1 MGLLIFSENEEHVLG
16 KKRNFVRK
24 YEVFYYIFTISS
36 NIDLRMTTY
45 TQGSLRDI
53 IFSVSARSL
62 NLVGHCRKYL
72 YKNFHRLNMPYF
84 GDIEKQLTNAE

>member
-1 MGLLIFSENEEHVLG
+1 
-16 KKRNFVRK
+16 
-24 YEVFYYIFTISS
+24 
-36 NIDLRMTTY
+36 MTTY

-84 GDIEKQLTNAE
+84 GDIEKQLTHAE